1 MSPFLTVS
9 QINNY
14 ISYKIKNDPK
24 LKGIAVKG
32 EISGYVRN
40 FKSGHAYFSLKDE
53 NSLIK
58 CVMFS
63 SSADKLKF
71 QPENGMSVIA
81 ICNVDVY
88 ERDGVYQLMVF
99 QLLPAGA
106 GEDALRLEM
115 LKSELA
121 SMGVFDKPKQ
131 DICKYPKEIAVVTST
146 DAAALGDIITTIS
159 RRYPIVKLSVYPT
172 SVQGSNAPDEIANA
186 IMTADKSGADT
197 LIVARGGG
205 SKEDLA
211 AYNSRQVAFAVYN
224 CVTPVISAVGHEIDV
239 SLCDVI
245 ADLRAPTP
253 TAAAEL
259 ATPDMTVIISDIKSI
274 ELQMRLNLESKL
286 NYKDLI
292 LDSLDAQ
299 LAINTPATKI
309 DKLYDVVGQIG
320 ESISSAFDSKIKM
333 LEYKLDNCQDVL
345 ESLNPENLLK
355 KGYAIVYKDS
365 CVISDAEKL
374 SEGDKLTVRMR
385 GGIVTTEVEVIER
398 NI

>member
-115 LKSELA
+115 L
-121 SMGVFDKPKQ
+121 
-131 DICKYPKEIAVVTST
+131 
-146 DAAALGDIITTIS
+146 
-159 RRYPIVKLSVYPT
+159 
-172 SVQGSNAPDEIANA
+172 
-186 IMTADKSGADT
+186 
-197 LIVARGGG
+197 
-205 SKEDLA
+205 
-211 AYNSRQVAFAVYN
+211 
-224 CVTPVISAVGHEIDV
+224 
-239 SLCDVI
+239 
-245 ADLRAPTP
+245 
-253 TAAAEL
+253 
-259 ATPDMTVIISDIKSI
+259 
-274 ELQMRLNLESKL
+274 
-286 NYKDLI
+286 
-292 LDSLDAQ
+292 
-299 LAINTPATKI
+299 
-309 DKLYDVVGQIG
+309 
-320 ESISSAFDSKIKM
+320 
-333 LEYKLDNCQDVL
+333 
-345 ESLNPENLLK
+345 
-355 KGYAIVYKDS
+355 
-365 CVISDAEKL
+365 
-374 SEGDKLTVRMR
+374 
-385 GGIVTTEVEVIER
+385 
-398 NI
+398 